1 MKNRIVI
8 FFILGMYASL
18 NYAQSELD
26 AYKYIIV
33 PKKYD
38 FLKEEDRYQIN
49 SLTKFLFEK
58 KGFKTIFEDE
68 TYPADLLQNPC
79 LGAIAY
85 VVDDSSMFTTKL
97 YIELKDCYNKTIYT
111 STEGK
116 SKEKEYKKT
125 YNEGVRRAFSSI
137 AEMDYSFNPAA
148 IAANKQAE
156 QVTIPQPSVA
166 TPTSEVPEVLVSVVP
181 ATVPVILSESDMKK
195 EMADAEVAVEPII
208 ENSILKSYKN
218 EKISFFI
225 MNQNQKLIA
234 VVNESK
240 IGNYKKGE
248 QIGILTKTSL
258 PNIYKATWKNSEGKN
273 EETTAYFDE
282 AGNLNVDMNRNGK
295 IEVVVF
301 QIEN

>member
-1 MKNRIVI
+1 MKNRIII
-8 FFILGMYASL
+8 FFILGVYASL
-18 NYAQSELD
+18 SYAQSELD

-38 FLKEEDRYQIN
+38 FLNEDDKYQVN

-68 TYPADLLQNPC
+68 TYPPDLVQNPC
-79 LGAIAY
+79 LGATAY
-85 VVDDSSMFTTKL
+85 VVDESSLFTTKL

-111 STEGK
+111 SVEGK

-125 YNEGVRRAFSSI
+125 YNEAVRKSFSSI
-137 AEMDYSFNPAA
+137 AEMNYSFNAA
-148 IAANKQAE
+148 ASSNQTQ
-156 QVTIPQPSVA
+156 QVAIPQPSVA
-166 TPTSEVPEVLVSVVP
+166 APTPEVPEVLVSVVP
-181 ATVPVILSESDMKK
+181 ATSAVIINESDK
-195 EMADAEVAVEPII
+195 ETTDVEVAKETAN
-208 ENSILKSYKN
+208 ESSILKSYKN
-218 EKISFFI
+218 ENISFFI

-248 QIGILTKTSL
+248 QIGTLTKTSL
-258 PNIYKATWKNSEGKN
+258 PNIYKATWKDPEGKKV
-273 EETTAYFDE
+273 ETTAYFDE
-282 AGNLNVDMNRNGK
+282 AGNLNVDINRNGK